1 MKQKLAFMASLGYA
15 RMEPEEVCQ
24 SLAKLGYDGV
34 EWTMNHFN
42 PRTKTEKE
50 LKNLVRITKENGLEV
65 SEVVVQQDV
74 ICLDEKEREDRINL
88 VIECIQAAAKTGVS
102 ILNLF
107 TGPAPW
113 NPFAPRVGKEITEGK
128 AWQMV
133 YNAYDQFVKE
143 AEENKVNLAVEGVWG
158 MLCHDYYTTKLL
170 IEHYDSEYLGV
181 NLDPSHDTLYGN
193 YDIGWIVKQWGD
205 KIKHIH
211 LKDAVGIPEMGKFIF
226 PLLGEGNVDWKEFF
240 TALDEINYQGFMSV
254 EFESFTYYEKIL
266 KGDINKAAEI
276 SMEQVKE
283 LQKLSSNR

>member
-1 MKQKLAFMASLGYA
+1 
-15 RMEPEEVCQ
+15 MEPEEVCQ

-102 ILNLF
+102 TLNLF

-113 NPFAPRVGKEITEGK
+113 NPSAPRVGKEITEGK

-133 YNAYDQFVKE
+133 YNAYDRFVKE

-211 LKDAVGIPEMGKFIF
+211 LKDAVGISEMGKFIF